1 MSALTGATR
10 GDGLGAALNDGVICV
25 ERHLRHLRRA
35 PGRLV
40 NAVLLPMVF
49 VLLFGVLFGSV
60 IDVPDGGYAE
70 FIMAG
75 IFTQGVLTAVPD
87 TSVGAVE
94 DLRNGLVDRFRSLP
108 MSGAAVLIGRTVG
121 DTALRAVSCAAM
133 AVVGLAIGW
142 RTHTGV
148 LSVAAGFG
156 ILLLFGFTVAWLGA
170 LIGLAVGD
178 PATASSVPSL
188 LLMPVMFLSNAFI
201 PLTGLPDWL
210 RVAAEWNPLSSVV
223 GACRELWGNPQA
235 TTGHSFPTD
244 HPISLSLAWMALI
257 LALSA
262 PLAIRKYRT
271 AVAR

>member
-1 MSALTGATR
+1 MSAAVEAVQDGA
-10 GDGLGAALNDGVICV
+10 VCV

-60 IDVPDGGYAE
+60 IEVPDGGYAE

-75 IFTQGVLTAVPD
+75 IFVQSVLTAVPD

-121 DTALRAVSCAAM
+121 DTALRAISCLAM
-133 AVVGLAIGW
+133 ALVGLAIGW
-142 RTHTGV
+142 RTHTGP

-170 LIGLAVGD
+170 LIGLSVGD
-178 PATASSVPSL
+178 PSTASSVPAL

-201 PLTGLPDWL
+201 PLTGLPEWL

-223 GACRELWGNPQA
+223 GACRELWGNPAA
-235 TTGHSFPTD
+235 TAGHSFPND
-244 HPISLSLAWMALI
+244 HPIALSLIWMALL
-257 LALSA
+257 LAVAA
-262 PLAIRKYRT
+262 PLATRKYRT

>member
-1 MSALTGATR
+1 MSAVVGATR
-10 GDGLGAALNDGVICV
+10 GDGLTAALTDAVICV

-60 IDVPDGGYAE
+60 IDVPNGGYAE

-133 AVVGLAIGW
+133 AAVGLAIGW
-142 RTHTGV
+142 RTHGSV
-148 LSVAAGFG
+148 LGVAAGFG

-170 LIGLAVGD
+170 LIGLSAGD

-223 GACRELWGNPQA
+223 GACRELWGNPAA
-235 TTGHSFPTD
+235 TVGHSFPTD
-244 HPISLSLAWMALI
+244 HPIALSLAWMALI
-257 LALSA
+257 LAITA